1 MFLYVFMISA
11 GVFGK
16 LPSFEELENP
26 KSNLA
31 TEVYSSDQVLLGKYY
46 YQNRSNAHYKD
57 LSPNII
63 NALKATEDIR
73 FEEHSGVDVKGL
85 FRVLFRTVLLR
96 EHGAGGGS
104 TITQQLAKN
113 LFPRGEHLSKLGTI
127 NRKIMEWIIAV
138 RLEKNY
144 TKEEI
149 LAMYLNT
156 VEFGDNAYGIK
167 SAAKTFYGKS
177 TDSLRVEEAAMLVGL
192 LKGPSVFSPTHKPK
206 NALVRRNVVLGQMLK
221 YNFLTQHQFDSL
233 RVIPINKTLH
243 YAADDQ
249 NAGMAP
255 YFRETLRG
263 ELAKWCKD
271 HKKAD
276 GTPYNVY
283 RDGLK
288 VYTTINSKMQRYA
301 EEAVAEHLKGFQQQF
316 YEAWKGTT
324 PWAYNKDIINNAMK
338 RSERYHELKAANTS
352 EDSIKLIFNTKIPM
366 TVFSWKGEIDTV
378 MSPMDSLKYY
388 AYFLQTGFM
397 AMEPQTG
404 CIRAWVGGINYKY
417 FKYDHVKEGKR
428 QVGSTFKPFIYTL
441 AMQEGYSPCFRI
453 PNVPVTIEIP
463 GQKAWTPKNA
473 DGKYGGMLSLKEAL
487 ANSVNC
493 ISAYLMKQFGPAAVV
508 NMAHNMGI
516 TSDLEEVPSICLGT
530 PDLSVFEMVGAYGTL
545 ASKGLWTEPIYW
557 TRIEDKNG
565 IILEEKV
572 PKRREAISEETAY
585 LMLNLMQGV
594 TIFGTGAGLRDPKY
608 GIPYTTPI
616 AGKTGTTQNFSD
628 GWFMGITPDLVSGC
642 WVGNEDR
649 SVHFQNIIL
658 GQGAA
663 MAMPI
668 WGLFMKKVYADK
680 SLHVSQKDFDKPK
693 NKLTV
698 EIDCSKYKDGN
709 SGGNLNNEMDK

>member
-1 MFLYVFMISA
+1 
-11 GVFGK
+11 
-16 LPSFEELENP
+16 
-26 KSNLA
+26 
-31 TEVYSSDQVLLGKYY
+31 
-46 YQNRSNAHYKD
+46 
-57 LSPNII
+57 
-63 NALKATEDIR
+63 
-73 FEEHSGVDVKGL
+73 
-85 FRVLFRTVLLR
+85 
-96 EHGAGGGS
+96 
-104 TITQQLAKN
+104 
-113 LFPRGEHLSKLGTI
+113 
-127 NRKIMEWIIAV
+127 
-138 RLEKNY
+138 
-144 TKEEI
+144 
-149 LAMYLNT
+149 
-156 VEFGDNAYGIK
+156 
-167 SAAKTFYGKS
+167 
-177 TDSLRVEEAAMLVGL
+177 
-192 LKGPSVFSPTHKPK
+192 
-206 NALVRRNVVLGQMLK
+206 
-221 YNFLTQHQFDSL
+221 
-233 RVIPINKTLH
+233 
-243 YAADDQ
+243 
-249 NAGMAP
+249 
-255 YFRETLRG
+255 
-263 ELAKWCKD
+263 
-271 HKKAD
+271 
-276 GTPYNVY
+276 
-283 RDGLK
+283 
-288 VYTTINSKMQRYA
+288 
-301 EEAVAEHLKGFQQQF
+301 
-316 YEAWKGTT
+316 
-324 PWAYNKDIINNAMK
+324 
-338 RSERYHELKAANTS
+338 
-352 EDSIKLIFNTKIPM
+352 
-366 TVFSWKGEIDTV
+366 
-378 MSPMDSLKYY
+378 
-388 AYFLQTGFM
+388 M